1 MPLSRQLKYLAC
13 LTFLLLAGC
22 ATDSSPGSNHNFSG
36 SYGGVSGGAATD
48 GNR

>member
-13 LTFLLLAGC
+13 LMLLLLAGC
-22 ATDSSPGSNHNFSG
+22 ATDSSPGSHNFSG
-36 SYGGVSGGAATD
+36 SYGGLSGGAASD